1 MQIEVV
7 STILDYA
14 NKAGVLL
21 PILACIVI
29 VVFSP
34 QVIKLIDSW
43 KMRKINYL
51 STLHSNEFLTEDIRK
66 MLKDEINNA
75 AFASIHGMRVGTL
88 LREQLTKLHNQ
99 DRDRFT
105 WRRIRMANPYIDVGE
120 SEIIVKIG
128 WGDKFNALLSFSGVL
143 LALIAYILSWVL
155 LVFKQDLNTLI
166 ATLVVTIIAGGLFFM
181 FMYQLARAYH
191 ATLLKRDMEKS
202 KKVRDDRL

>member
-1 MQIEVV
+1 MQIEAI

-29 VVFSP
+29 LVFSP
-34 QVIKLIDSW
+34 QVVKLIDSW

-51 STLHSNEFLTEDIRK
+51 STLHNNEFLTEDIRK

-120 SEIIVKIG
+120 SEISVKIG
-128 WGDKFNALLSFSGVL
+128 WVEKFTALLSFAGL
-143 LALIAYILSWVL
+143 LLVLIAYILSWIM
-155 LVFKQDLNTLI
+155 LVFKHDLNTLMV
-166 ATLVVTIIAGGLFFM
+166 TLVVSIVAGGLFFM
-181 FMYQLARAYH
+181 FVYQLARVYH
-191 ATLLKRDMEKS
+191 ATLLKQDMEKL
-202 KKVRDDRL
+202 KKVRDD

>member
-1 MQIEVV
+1 MQIEAI

-29 VVFSP
+29 LVFSP
-34 QVIKLIDSW
+34 QAIKLIDSW

-51 STLHSNEFLTEDIRK
+51 STLHSNEFLTEDIRT

-75 AFASIHGMRVGTL
+75 AFAGIHGMRVGTL
-88 LREQLTKLHNQ
+88 LREQMTKLHNQ

-105 WRRIRMANPYIDVGE
+105 WRRIRMANPYIEAGE

-128 WGDKFNALLSFSGVL
+128 WVEKFNALLSFAGL
-143 LALIAYILSWVL
+143 LLVLIAYFLSWIM

-166 ATLVVTIIAGGLFFM
+166 TTLVVTIVAGGLFFM
-181 FMYQLARAYH
+181 FIYQLARVYH
-191 ATLLKRDMEKS
+191 ATLLKQDMQKL
-202 KKVRDDRL
+202 KKVHDD

>member
-1 MQIEVV
+1 MQIEAI

-29 VVFSP
+29 LVFSP
-34 QVIKLIDSW
+34 QVVKLIDSW

-120 SEIIVKIG
+120 SEISVKIG
-128 WGDKFNALLSFSGVL
+128 WVEKFTALLSFAGL
-143 LALIAYILSWVL
+143 LLVLIAYILSWIM
-155 LVFKQDLNTLI
+155 LVFKHDLNTLMV
-166 ATLVVTIIAGGLFFM
+166 TLVVSIVAGGLFFM
-181 FMYQLARAYH
+181 FVYQLARVYH
-191 ATLLKRDMEKS
+191 ATLLKQDMEKL
-202 KKVRDDRL
+202 KKVRDD

>member
-1 MQIEVV
+1 MQIEAI

-29 VVFSP
+29 LVFSP
-34 QVIKLIDSW
+34 QVVKLIDSW

-51 STLHSNEFLTEDIRK
+51 STLHNNEFLTEDIQK
-66 MLKDEINNA
+66 MLKEEINNA

-120 SEIIVKIG
+120 SEISVKIG
-128 WGDKFNALLSFSGVL
+128 WIDKFNALLSFAGL
-143 LALIAYILSWVL
+143 LLVLIAYILSWIM
-155 LVFKQDLNTLI
+155 LVFKHDLNTLMV
-166 ATLVVTIIAGGLFFM
+166 TLVISIVAGGLFFM
-181 FMYQLARAYH
+181 FVYQLARVYH
-191 ATLLKRDMEKS
+191 ATLLKQDIEKL
-202 KKVRDDRL
+202 KKVRDD